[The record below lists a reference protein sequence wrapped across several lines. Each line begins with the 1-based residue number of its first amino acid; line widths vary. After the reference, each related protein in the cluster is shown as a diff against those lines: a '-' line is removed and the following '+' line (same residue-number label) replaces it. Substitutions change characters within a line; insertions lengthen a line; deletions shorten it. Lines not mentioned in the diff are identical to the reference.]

1 MAKWP
6 LHDEL
11 RRKLRSTV
19 AITRL
24 VTYADTPSP
33 RKPQQASALVRKY
46 NVPCARRAAPPPL
59 AISPLSP
66 RGLPCRI
73 IYMRDEIVM
82 TYLNDRRWK
91 HRFLTWRP
99 YFRGL
104 IVRLTRDDFSSVS
117 FFRGVMSVSLTIN
130 RATKRSSTQAHRSR
144 NIYIYVCVYRKSQG
158 LC

>member
-59 AISPLSP
+59 AISPLPP

-73 IYMRDEIVM
+73 IYMRGRDEIVM

-99 YFRGL
+99 YFRGVDCAFNERRFFIGFFFPRSNECFAHDKSCNQTIL
-104 IVRLTRDDFSSVS
+104 NTSAS
-117 FFRGVMSVSLTIN
+117 FE
-130 RATKRSSTQAHRSR
+130 KY
-144 NIYIYVCVYRKSQG
+144 IYICVCI
-158 LC
+158 